1 MARIGFK
8 VGSKDGVNLSR
19 AILVTNQA
27 EWEEIA
33 AKLGRETELALDT
46 ESNSLYVFRERVC
59 LIQIGTGVE
68 TFLLDPLAVD
78 DLSSLG
84 QLLADPSLIKV
95 LHGSDYDLRSLNR
108 DYGFTI
114 QGLFDTQ
121 VAARFLGSTS
131 PNLASVLEN
140 ALGISIPKSRK
151 MQTSD
156 WGSRPLSSLA
166 IEYAANDVAY
176 LVAVAANLRERLLQA
191 GRLAWVE
198 EECQRLQ
205 QTKYSPPRPPE
216 VTFLR
221 IKGSD
226 RLPPREL
233 AILKELFL
241 AREKEAARL
250 DFPPFIV
257 LSNEVLLHIAQ
268 SFSTS
273 SAALL
278 QWEGIAGL
286 SPLVVRRYG
295 NLIREAIAR
304 GQQGPEYHR
313 APRERRERSWTPQA
327 RGRLRKFKQWRIER
341 GEALG
346 LDPALL
352 WPSASLERWA
362 LQGSSNTGGGEN
374 PSISVPPVPAV
385 DEPEVRSWQR
395 REFEAELE
403 AIAGM
408 PF

>member
-1 MARIGFK
+1 M
-8 VGSKDGVNLSR
+8 GSNDGENLSQ
-19 AILVTNQA
+19 AVLVTNQA
-27 EWEEIA
+27 DWEEIA
-33 AKLGRETELALDT
+33 ANLSRETELALDT
-46 ESNSLYVFRERVC
+46 ESNSLYVYRERVC
-59 LIQIGTGVE
+59 LIQIGTREE

-84 QLLADPSLIKV
+84 RLLADPSITKV

-140 ALGISIPKSRK
+140 SLGVSIPKSRK

-156 WGSRPLSSLA
+156 WGSRPLSSMA

-176 LVAVAANLRERLLQA
+176 LIAAAANLREKLLKV

-205 QTKYSPPRPPE
+205 LTKYSPPQPPE

-221 IKGSD
+221 VKGSD
-226 RLPPREL
+226 RLTPREM
-233 AILKELFL
+233 AILKELYL
-241 AREKEAARL
+241 AREEEAARL
-250 DFPPFIV
+250 DCPPFKV
-257 LSNEVLLHIAQ
+257 LSNEVMIQIAQ
-268 SFSTS
+268 S
-273 SAALL
+273 SAAASPPSL
-278 QWEGIAGL
+278 EGVGNGVAGL
-286 SPLVVRRYG
+286 SPSLLRRWG
-295 NLIREAIAR
+295 TLIQAAISR

-313 APRERRERSWTPQA
+313 APRERRERYWTPES
-327 RGRLRKFKQWRIER
+327 RGRLRRLKQWRTER

-352 WPSASLERWA
+352 WPAPSLERWA
-362 LQGSSNTGGGEN
+362 LRGELNTGGGEN
-374 PSISVPPVPAV
+374 RQSPV
-385 DEPEVRSWQR
+385 DEPEVRAWQR
-395 REFEAELE
+395 REFGAELE
-403 AIAGM
+403 AVGQM
-408 PF
+408 PL

>member
-1 MARIGFK
+1 M
-8 VGSKDGVNLSR
+8 SR
-19 AILVTNQA
+19 TILVTNQA
-27 EWEEIA
+27 NWEEIA
-33 AKLGRETELALDT
+33 ANLGRETELALDT
-46 ESNSLYVFRERVC
+46 ESNSLYVYRERVC
-59 LIQIGTGVE
+59 LIQIGTKEE

-84 QLLADPSLIKV
+84 LLLADSSLVKV

-140 ALGISIPKSRK
+140 SLGISIPKSRK
-151 MQTSD
+151 LQTSD

-176 LVAVAANLRERLLQA
+176 LVAVAANLREKLLQV
-191 GRLAWVE
+191 GRLAWVA

-205 QTKYSPPRPPE
+205 QTKYSPPQPPE

-226 RLPPREL
+226 RLKPREL

-241 AREKEAARL
+241 AREEAAARL
-250 DFPPFIV
+250 DCPPFKV
-257 LSNEVLLHIAQ
+257 LSNEALTHIAL
-268 SFSTS
+268 SSSTS
-273 SAALL
+273 SAALI
-278 QWEGIAGL
+278 EGIAGL
-286 SPLVVRRYG
+286 SPLVMRRWG
-295 NLIREAIAR
+295 TLIRDAIAR

-313 APRERRERSWTPQA
+313 APRERRERTWTPESKERLQRFKRWRAA
-327 RGRLRKFKQWRIER
+327 RGA
-341 GEALG
+341 ALG

-352 WPSASLERWA
+352 WPAPSLERRA
-362 LQGSSNTGGGEN
+362 LHGALHIGGGEN
-374 PSISVPPVPAV
+374 RRPPL
-385 DEPEVRSWQR
+385 DEPEVRDWQR

-403 AIAGM
+403 AIALM
-408 PF
+408 PL

>member
-1 MARIGFK
+1 M
-8 VGSKDGVNLSR
+8 SR
-19 AILVTNQA
+19 TILVTNQA
-27 EWEEIA
+27 NWEEIA
-33 AKLGRETELALDT
+33 ANLGRETELALDT
-46 ESNSLYVFRERVC
+46 ESNSLYVYRERVC
-59 LIQIGTGVE
+59 LIQIGTKEE

-84 QLLADPSLIKV
+84 LLLADPSLVKV

-121 VAARFLGSTS
+121 VAARFLGSAS

-140 ALGISIPKSRK
+140 FLGISIPKSRK
-151 MQTSD
+151 LQTSD

-176 LVAVAANLRERLLQA
+176 LVAVAANLREKLLQV
-191 GRLAWVE
+191 GRLAWVA

-205 QTKYSPPRPPE
+205 QTKYSPPQPPE

-226 RLPPREL
+226 RLKPREL
-233 AILKELFL
+233 AILRELFL
-241 AREKEAARL
+241 AREEAAARL
-250 DFPPFIV
+250 DCPPFKV
-257 LSNEVLLHIAQ
+257 LSNEALIHIAQ
-268 SFSTS
+268 SSFNS

-278 QWEGIAGL
+278 EGEAIAGL
-286 SPLVVRRYG
+286 SPLVVRRWG
-295 NLIREAIAR
+295 TLIRDAIAR

-313 APRERRERSWTPQA
+313 APRERRERSWTPESK
-327 RGRLRKFKQWRIER
+327 GRLQRFKQWRAAR
-341 GEALG
+341 GAALG

-352 WPSASLERWA
+352 WPASSLERWA
-362 LQGSSNTGGGEN
+362 LHRALHTGGGEN
-374 PSISVPPVPAV
+374 WRPPV
-385 DEPEVRSWQR
+385 DEPEVRDWQR

-403 AIAGM
+403 AIALR
-408 PF
+408 PL

>member
-1 MARIGFK
+1 M
-8 VGSKDGVNLSR
+8 SR

-156 WGSRPLSSLA
+156 WG
-166 IEYAANDVAY
+166 AA
-176 LVAVAANLRERLLQA
+176 
-191 GRLAWVE
+191 
-198 EECQRLQ
+198 
-205 QTKYSPPRPPE
+205 P
-216 VTFLR
+216 
-221 IKGSD
+221 
-226 RLPPREL
+226 
-233 AILKELFL
+233 
-241 AREKEAARL
+241 
-250 DFPPFIV
+250 
-257 LSNEVLLHIAQ
+257 
-268 SFSTS
+268 
-273 SAALL
+273 SAA
-278 QWEGIAGL
+278 
-286 SPLVVRRYG
+286 
-295 NLIREAIAR
+295 
-304 GQQGPEYHR
+304 
-313 APRERRERSWTPQA
+313 
-327 RGRLRKFKQWRIER
+327 
-341 GEALG
+341 
-346 LDPALL
+346 
-352 WPSASLERWA
+352 
-362 LQGSSNTGGGEN
+362 
-374 PSISVPPVPAV
+374 
-385 DEPEVRSWQR
+385 WQ
-395 REFEAELE
+395 
-403 AIAGM
+403 
-408 PF
+408 